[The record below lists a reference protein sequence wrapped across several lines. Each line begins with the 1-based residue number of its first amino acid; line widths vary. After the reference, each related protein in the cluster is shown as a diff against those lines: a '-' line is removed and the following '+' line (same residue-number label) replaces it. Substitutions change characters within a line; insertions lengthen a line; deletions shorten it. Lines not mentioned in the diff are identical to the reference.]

1 MVPITIILVALLWFH
16 QLETLTSI
24 FMTNFKKKWLANC
37 FSQNVSPLCRKQ
49 FAWTSCQWAEKIFE
63 VKEHAAKVAV
73 KKSNKIRKVNMGE
86 QKKEKHQA
94 HWCKSHLDNATKE
107 LVGTSSSIDDHNCPY
122 MHKPFFLI
130 FVFFLRGG
138 MYIAGWIDVIGV
150 GCFRWGVDCPAGD
163 YTTFCCWLWAYFT
176 PCFSVFIFS
185 FGRLCRVFFTTHWC
199 HVLMLKALVMIFKTY
214 LALRS
219 KSIFLLV
226 GFDQNVTN
234 VDSVDIQNSTLTE

>member
-49 FAWTSCQWAEKIFE
+49 FAGTSCQWAEKIFE

-122 MHKPFFLI
+122 TFF
-130 FVFFLRGG
+130 FNFCFFFEGGYVYRWLDRCNWGGLLQVRGG
-138 MYIAGWIDVIGV
+138 LPSRRLHDV
-150 GCFRWGVDCPAGD
+150 
-163 YTTFCCWLWAYFT
+163 L
-176 PCFSVFIFS
+176 
-185 FGRLCRVFFTTHWC
+185 L
-199 HVLMLKALVMIFKTY
+199 
-214 LALRS
+214 LAL
-219 KSIFLLV
+219 SIFH
-226 GFDQNVTN
+226 
-234 VDSVDIQNSTLTE
+234 TLF